1 MAARRHRHVIAHRT
15 YAKLY
20 GDFLKIWAD
29 VANGLGS
36 GEARYQL

>member
-1 MAARRHRHVIAHRT
+1 MIAHRT